1 MGCGYH
7 SAPSARR
14 PRALPAALLGQRDK
28 HTLSL
33 RVPVRVP
40 TGGAFLEQTVKDY
53 EFEILITTRKHIKA
67 YASCV
72 EDAKDKA
79 LEVAR
84 SRMGDDFHSLQII
97 EVDEDAQ
104 K

>member
-1 MGCGYH
+1 ME
-7 SAPSARR
+7 P
-14 PRALPAALLGQRDK
+14 AL
-28 HTLSL
+28 
-33 RVPVRVP
+33 
-40 TGGAFLEQTVKDY
+40 KDY

>member
-1 MGCGYH
+1 LGREINTLSPC
-7 SAPSARR
+7 AFPSAC
-14 PRALPAALLGQRDK
+14 PQAGL
-28 HTLSL
+28 
-33 RVPVRVP
+33 
-40 TGGAFLEQTVKDY
+40 FLEQTVKDY
-53 EFEILITTRKHIKA
+53 EFEILITTRKYIKV
-67 YASCV
+67 YAGCV

-84 SRMGDDFHSLQII
+84 SRMGDDFHSLQIN

>member
-1 MGCGYH
+1 M
-7 SAPSARR
+7 SARR
-14 PRALPAALLGQRDK
+14 PRSQRR
-28 HTLSL
+28 HLFS
-33 RVPVRVP
+33 
-40 TGGAFLEQTVKDY
+40 EQAVKDY

-97 EVDEDAQ
+97 EVNEADE

>member
-1 MGCGYH
+1 LRAVVSI
-7 SAPSARR
+7 SALSPAR
-14 PRALPAALLGQRDK
+14 A
-28 HTLSL
+28 
-33 RVPVRVP
+33 VRVAK
-40 TGGAFLEQTVKDY
+40 GGTFLLEQTVKDY

-72 EDAKDKA
+72 EEAKDKA

>member
-1 MGCGYH
+1 M
-7 SAPSARR
+7 
-14 PRALPAALLGQRDK
+14 
-28 HTLSL
+28 
-33 RVPVRVP
+33 
-40 TGGAFLEQTVKDY
+40 KDY

-84 SRMGDDFHSLQII
+84 SRMGDDFHSLQIN

>member
-1 MGCGYH
+1 M
-7 SAPSARR
+7 
-14 PRALPAALLGQRDK
+14 
-28 HTLSL
+28 
-33 RVPVRVP
+33 
-40 TGGAFLEQTVKDY
+40 EQAVKDY

-97 EVDEDAQ
+97 EVNKADE

>member
-1 MGCGYH
+1 
-7 SAPSARR
+7 
-14 PRALPAALLGQRDK
+14 
-28 HTLSL
+28 
-33 RVPVRVP
+33 
-40 TGGAFLEQTVKDY
+40 VKDY
-53 EFEILITTRKHIKA
+53 EFEILITTRKYIKV
-67 YASCV
+67 YAGCV